1 MTNKTKTAMAAIM
14 VMIFMFVGVIGIFG
28 TDKAQ
33 AANDI
38 TVYIDGDMVTFPDA
52 KPYINSDNRTL
63 VPVRFISEYLGAEVK
78 WDAATRVV
86 TILQKQE
93 DCDTCYNEIKLTID
107 SKEVKYNGEIKY
119 MDTTA
124 VITQNRTM
132 VPLRF
137 VSEYL
142 GAEVEWDSTLRSVF
156 IFTKGQT
163 QAEKNKAINE
173 IKTAFN
179 NSAKLLDLNTDP
191 VMNQICKLALSQGN
205 RIDSESN
212 FNNEIDIYF
221 GDVNENTADK
231 IKSDMKALIAL
242 TGQNSV
248 YEEFSSDDIRLIVN
262 AWNEGKTS
270 FGCYNSAVSGGYG
283 FTLRYNSHG
292 KDLRIIITK
301 L

>member
-33 AANDI
+33 AASDI
-38 TVYIDGDMVTFPDA
+38 TVYIDGGMITFPDA

-142 GAEVEWDSTLRSVF
+142 GAEVEWDSTSRSVF
-156 IFTKGQT
+156 IFTQNQT
-163 QAEKNKAINE
+163 QAEKNKIINDMKTAINKNE
-173 IKTAFN
+173 KIYALQKD
-179 NSAKLLDLNTDP
+179 S
-191 VMNQICKLALSQGN
+191 VMQQICKLAISQGN
-205 RIDSESN
+205 RVDTNVSFEN
-212 FNNEIDIYF
+212 DIDIYF
-221 GDVNENTADK
+221 GAVNKDTADK
-231 IKSDMKALIAL
+231 IRSDMKAIIAL

-248 YEEFSSDDIRLIVN
+248 YEEFSSEDIRLIVN

-292 KDLRIIITK
+292 NDLLIGIMK